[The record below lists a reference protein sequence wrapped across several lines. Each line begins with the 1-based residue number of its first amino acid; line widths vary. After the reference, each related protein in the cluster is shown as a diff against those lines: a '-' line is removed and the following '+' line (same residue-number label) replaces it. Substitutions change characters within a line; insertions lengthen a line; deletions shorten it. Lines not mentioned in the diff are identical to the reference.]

1 VADTAFPAQ
10 TSLATG
16 GRSFTKTAPFWIG
29 ILVLNGT
36 AIAVAVGSFIY
47 CRYRRKKMGKQLTS
61 FRHFVHHQHTLDVQK
76 TTFSGSAKGS
86 AGGNNSNRISSFNS
100 ISSSESSKERKVSSD
115 FFPNAAVLV
124 LLACESLRMLP
135 M

>member
-1 VADTAFPAQ
+1 LVADTAFPAQ

-36 AIAVAVGSFIY
+36 AIAVAVGSFMY

-76 TTFSGSAKGS
+76 TTFSGSAEGS
-86 AGGNNSNRISSFNS
+86 AGGNNSGRISSFLIRYLGQNDLCKVNS
-100 ISSSESSKERKVSSD
+100 GILLD
-115 FFPNAAVLV
+115 AAVCASCV
-124 LLACESLRMLP
+124 WKLRMLP